1 MIKKMIGGVI
11 CFLILTPQVYSEEVY
26 KIGIE
31 ERLIRLEEGQKAL
44 NQRLDDMN
52 QRFDDMNQKFNQ
64 RLDDMN
70 QKFNQR
76 FDDMNQRLNDMMG
89 IMLSG
94 FGVLLAGMFSLTGFV
109 IWDRRTA
116 IVPVAKKTRKLEEEE
131 ELIVKALLE
140 YANVEP
146 KMQKVLTR
154 LGLYKKELLIST

>member
-11 CFLILTPQVYSEEVY
+11 CFLIFTPQVYSEEVY

-31 ERLIRLEEGQKAL
+31 ERLIRLEEGQKTL
-44 NQRLDDMN
+44 NQRLDDIN
-52 QRFDDMNQKFNQ
+52 QRFNDM
-64 RLDDMN
+64 
-70 QKFNQR
+70 NQR

-116 IVPVAKKTRKLEEEE
+116 IAPVAKKTRKLEEEE

-154 LGLYKKELLIST
+154 LGLYKRELLIST

>member
-31 ERLIRLEEGQKAL
+31 ERLIRLEEGQKTL
-44 NQRLDDMN
+44 NQRLDDINQRFNDMN
-52 QRFDDMNQKFNQ
+52 QRF
-64 RLDDMN
+64 DDMN

-116 IVPVAKKTRKLEEEE
+116 IAPVAKKTRKLEEEE

>member
-44 NQRLDDMN
+44 NQR
-52 QRFDDMNQKFNQ
+52 FDDM
-64 RLDDMN
+64 
-70 QKFNQR
+70 NQR

-116 IVPVAKKTRKLEEEE
+116 IAPVAKKTRKLEEEE